1 MTMQTIPVPHLDRF
15 YFTPYHCGYLRVL
28 AMKASHFM
36 SQVGPTEYDLGMTL
50 AGRLRRRH
58 VTYIDSDV
66 AVQHDR
72 EELQRVQ
79 HTVMRR

>member
-1 MTMQTIPVPHLDRF
+1 
-15 YFTPYHCGYLRVL
+15 
-28 AMKASHFM
+28 MKASHFM

-58 VTYIDSDV
+58 VIYIDSDV

-79 HTVMRR
+79 RTVMRR